1 MPHTGTVYLALLHI
15 NPVLKMGRSDSFTPS
30 PIPFMPLHASE
41 PSTALALPGGVF
53 APSQTYHMCRTMSL
67 PHLCCL
73 HVDVWFTERQQHVML
88 RRRPLYSASSGE
100 GTINMC
106 TMFFSYVHR
115 SYTHSQETL
124 KAGEKEPFFVSFSR
138 LKATNI

>member
-15 NPVLKMGRSDSFTPS
+15 NPVLKTGRSHSFTPS

-53 APSQTYHMCRTMSL
+53 APSQIYHMCRMMSL

-73 HVDVWFTERQQHVML
+73 HVDVWFTGRQQHVML
-88 RRRPLYSASSGE
+88 HRRPLYSASSE
-100 GTINMC
+100 ECKINMC
-106 TMFFSYVHR
+106 TMFFPYVHW
-115 SYTHSQETL
+115 SDTHRQKTL
-124 KAGEKEPFFVSFSR
+124 KALR
-138 LKATNI
+138 DW